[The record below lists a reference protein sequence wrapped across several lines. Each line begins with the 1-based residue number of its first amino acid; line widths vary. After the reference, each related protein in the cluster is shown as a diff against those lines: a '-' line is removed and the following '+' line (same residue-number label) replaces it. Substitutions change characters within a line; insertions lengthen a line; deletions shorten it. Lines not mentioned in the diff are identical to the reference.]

1 MWGRATAGALPGFVL
16 AASLVALLG
25 RLWPGPWQATL
36 VPGMVAFF
44 PLWIGMAAV
53 AFRFRSGLRAWA
65 WIGGSALAT
74 LAVLWLLQATGWV
87 A

>member
-1 MWGRATAGALPGFVL
+1 MWGRATAGALAGFVL
-16 AASLVALLG
+16 AAALVALLG

-44 PLWIGMAAV
+44 PLWIGIAAA
-53 AFRFRSGLRAWA
+53 AFRFGSGLRAWV
-65 WIGGSALAT
+65 WIGGSAVAT
-74 LAVLWLLQATGWV
+74 LGALWLLQATGWV